1 MTDQPPSPPTAPA
14 GGAPSEK
21 QRGVR
26 WAAELLGLP
35 RAELEAMGE
44 AVFEGLLV
52 EAFEQEVAQRMVGFD
67 AALDA
72 ADLLIDVGRR
82 DEARSLLRQAAIA
95 LGHRGAEQKDI
106 SRRFARMIFGP
117 RSERL
122 DSEQL
127 KQLFLAFGGD
137 APTFDAALERG
148 EAPVLPTPEPPSEP
162 TDAADDVPEEEA
174 PADTTKPPPKKK
186 RPNHHGRTPIG
197 LAESVVRHTTVST
210 VAEEDRICA
219 I

>member
-1 MTDQPPSPPTAPA
+1 MTDKPPSTAAAPEE
-14 GGAPSEK
+14 GAASAKK
-21 QRGVR
+21 QGVR
-26 WAAELLGLP
+26 LAADLLGLP
-35 RAELEAMGE
+35 VAELEAMGE

-82 DEARSLLRQAAIA
+82 EDARSLLRQAAIA
-95 LGHRGAEQKDI
+95 LGQRGTEQRDI

-122 DSEQL
+122 DREQR

-137 APTFDAALERG
+137 AASFDAA
-148 EAPVLPTPEPPSEP
+148 
-162 TDAADDVPEEEA
+162 
-174 PADTTKPPPKKK
+174 
-186 RPNHHGRTPIG
+186 
-197 LAESVVRHTTVST
+197 
-210 VAEEDRICA
+210 
-219 I
+219 